1 MSQTEVEI
9 VPLTDDQIAAIKDL
23 RFVWTNMNHTIAWGL
38 TTEEAVA
45 VRCPGGMTRVKKS
58 SDPPVVEFDVMMAHP
73 QAVALF
79 VEIQNQLPPERRPQ
93 IGIAGRMTP

>member
-1 MSQTEVEI
+1 MEGREVSQTEVEI

-38 TTEEAVA
+38 TTDESVA
-45 VRCPGGMTRVKKS
+45 MRCPGGMWRS
-58 SDPPVVEFDVMMAHP
+58 SSRSK
-73 QAVALF
+73 
-79 VEIQNQLPPERRPQ
+79 NQLPLERRHQ